1 RSPTLSAPAPTL
13 GSITESVQSP
23 KRFQNFP
30 ERFRSCVTGAQSVA
44 SAAGI
49 VRSRTRR
56 CTMPSPLEVRDWHEL
71 DVVSSDGAPVGK
83 LIDVYVNNDTGD
95 AEFLLVAS
103 GFLHN
108 RLHLAPADGATRS
121 DDTVTLGVTKEAVDH
136 APHIAADD
144 DLTSEEERQ
153 LYAHYGIEHTP
164 HSGGLLIVS
173 R

>member
-1 RSPTLSAPAPTL
+1 
-13 GSITESVQSP
+13 
-23 KRFQNFP
+23 
-30 ERFRSCVTGAQSVA
+30 
-44 SAAGI
+44 
-49 VRSRTRR
+49 
-56 CTMPSPLEVRDWHEL
+56 MPSPLEVRDWHEL
-71 DVVSSDGAPVGK
+71 DVVSSDGGSVGK
-83 LIDVYVNNDTGD
+83 LIDVYVNNETGD

-136 APHIAADD
+136 APHIAADG

-153 LYAHYGIEHTP
+153 LYTHYGIEHTP

-173 R
+173 RWVLVDRG